1 MHYRNGLFHKDQ
13 LNSEEIITR
22 IRQETIYLYMLI
34 LGSIELSEA
43 SIKQKEF
50 KALFDSLQKAPEQ
63 EQIIRSFL
71 EPHFDA
77 VISEREPFSLPSGD
91 EIVEAVIST

>member
-1 MHYRNGLFHKDQ
+1 MLDGQ
-13 LNSEEIITR
+13 EIDKL
-22 IRQETIYLYMLI
+22 IRKLD
-34 LGSIELSEA
+34 

-77 VISEREPFSLPSGD
+77 VISERESFSLPSGD
-91 EIVEAVIST
+91 EIVEAVIAT